1 MLAGKLFQR
10 VAAALVNVRS
20 PYVAVLVLATV
31 NEMVDSDRRERVSL

>member
-20 PYVAVLVLATV
+20 LYVGVVVLGTV
-31 NEMVDSDRRERVSL
+31 NEMVDSRLFYELL